1 MIYILKEIRA
11 AFNKVK
17 EEMNEHLDSINA
29 NSNEINTNHDY
40 VMHLEEMV
48 TKLKERLEEVELR
61 LSELSGRKVM
71 KAEDFK
77 DIVLNPKEKE
87 IFLMLY
93 SRTGDLI
100 DYREI
105 SKTLG
110 YTEAMAR
117 KIVSS
122 MIGKG
127 IPIIKKYFDNN
138 VFLILDADFRNLQ
151 AKENLIN

>member
-1 MIYILKEIRA
+1 MIYISKEIRN

-29 NSNEINTNHDY
+29 NSNEINANHDY
-40 VMHLEEMV
+40 ILYLEEMV
-48 TKLKERLEEVELR
+48 TKLKERLDEVELQ
-61 LSELSGRKVM
+61 LSDFTGKKVM
-71 KAEDFK
+71 QAADFK
-77 DIVLNPKEKE
+77 DIVLNAREKE

-105 SKTLG
+105 SKCLG
-110 YTEAMAR
+110 YTESMAQ
-117 KIVSS
+117 KLVSS

-127 IPIIKKYFDNN
+127 IPVIKKYFDNN
-138 VFLILDADFRNLQ
+138 VYLVLDADFRNLQ
-151 AKENLIN
+151 AKENIIN